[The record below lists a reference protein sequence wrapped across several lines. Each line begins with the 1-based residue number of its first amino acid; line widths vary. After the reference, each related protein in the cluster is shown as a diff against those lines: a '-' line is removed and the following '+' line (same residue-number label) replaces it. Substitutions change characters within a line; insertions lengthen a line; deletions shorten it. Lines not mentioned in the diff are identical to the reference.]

1 MVVMRL
7 TVKVGVEEEEKKGE
21 EQGAKEKVRFGGRFD
36 QSTRIYRVN
45 PLRQSFGVNLSF

>member
-1 MVVMRL
+1 M
-7 TVKVGVEEEEKKGE
+7 KVGVEEEEKKGE